1 MLKRK
6 NILKISTVA
15 LLLVAGFLFLG
26 ASCEQGGKQQV
37 TPPAPKSE
45 EDTATPPTS
54 ESEGDETNP
63 PAAETNEMI
72 VVTSPQ
78 PGEAIASPLIVRG
91 RARGTWYFEGSFPVS
106 LTDWDGK
113 IITDGYAEAK
123 GEWMT
128 EEFVDFEG
136 TIKFTKPDTKVSN
149 KGTLILRRDNPS
161 GLPENDAAIEIPIV
175 FK

>member
-1 MLKRK
+1 MCKRES
-6 NILKISTVA
+6 ILKMGTVA
-15 LLLVAGFLFLG
+15 IFLVAGLVVLG
-26 ASCEQGGKQQV
+26 AGCKSGITNQV
-37 TPPAPKSE
+37 TPPAPVSE
-45 EDTATPPTS
+45 
-54 ESEGDETNP
+54 DEEETP

-72 VVTSPQ
+72 VVASPQ

-91 RARGTWYFEGSFPVS
+91 RARGIWYFEGSFPVS

-136 TIKFTKPDTKVSN
+136 TIEFTKPNTEVSN

-161 GLPENDAAIEIPIV
+161 GLPENDAAVEIPIV
-175 FK
+175 FE

>member
-15 LLLVAGFLFLG
+15 FLLLTGSLFLG
-26 ASCEQGGKQQV
+26 ASCEQGEKQQV
-37 TPPAPKSE
+37 TPPAPKGE
-45 EDTATPPTS
+45 EDTAIPPTS
-54 ESEGDETNP
+54 DSEGDETNP

-106 LTDWDGK
+106 LMDWDGK
-113 IITDGYAEAK
+113 IITNGYAEAK

-136 TIKFTKPDTKVSN
+136 TIKFTKPNTEVSN

>member
-1 MLKRK
+1 MLKRE
-6 NILKISTVA
+6 NILKIGAVA
-15 LLLVAGFLFLG
+15 IFLIAGLVVLG
-26 ASCEQGGKQQV
+26 AGC
-37 TPPAPKSE
+37 KSGI
-45 EDTATPPTS
+45 TNQITPPTPVS
-54 ESEGDETNP
+54 EEEEETP

-136 TIKFTKPDTKVSN
+136 TIEFTKPNTEVSN

-175 FK
+175 FE